1 MKKPVHKAIKLYL
14 AACSFAPCM
23 VSLAGVCLLVDVD
36 FAAESG
42 TTDVGAESF
51 PLECERERVRMGDL
65 KTIMEMFSINL
76 HR

>member
-42 TTDVGAESF
+42 TTDVGAESL
-51 PLECERERVRMGDL
+51 PLECERVIMGDL
-65 KTIMEMFSINL
+65 KTVMEIFSINL